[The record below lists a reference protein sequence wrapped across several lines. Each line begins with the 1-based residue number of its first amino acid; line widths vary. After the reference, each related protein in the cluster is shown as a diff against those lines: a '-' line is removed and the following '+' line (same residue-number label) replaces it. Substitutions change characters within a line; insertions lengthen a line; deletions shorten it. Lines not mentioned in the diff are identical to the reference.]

1 MNNHEKLAT
10 LAYPEIEGTF
20 PNNYSSYLKT
30 YFVFIL
36 FLTRVI
42 FLTTAKMVPGV
53 AKAIESTTIFCII
66 SSIFVDI

>member
-1 MNNHEKLAT
+1 MDNQEKLAT

-30 YFVFIL
+30 FFVFIL
-36 FLTRVI
+36 FFTRVI

-53 AKAIESTTIFCII
+53 IWYFEPHGKLIPG
-66 SSIFVDI
+66 SIYL

>member
-1 MNNHEKLAT
+1 MDNQEKLAT

-20 PNNYSSYLKT
+20 PNNYSSYLKAF
-30 YFVFIL
+30 FVFIL
-36 FLTRVI
+36 FFTRVI

-53 AKAIESTTIFCII
+53 AKAIESITNVCII